1 MKGGGL
7 SQQRQDGK
15 YIFWHAQATGV
26 AVGVGGRAKEMRGN
40 GKFKADTLQARE
52 AAFALFRP

>member
-1 MKGGGL
+1 MVSRWEIHFCASQDQSTGAGGG
-7 SQQRQDGK
+7 
-15 YIFWHAQATGV
+15 
-26 AVGVGGRAKEMRGN
+26 GGAKERRGN

>member
-1 MKGGGL
+1 M
-7 SQQRQDGK
+7 
-15 YIFWHAQATGV
+15 QAK
-26 AVGVGGRAKEMRGN
+26 AKAEELGVGGRAKEMRGN